1 MRAFAA
7 GLVAERLQGLSP
19 VPGRSASS
27 LGAAGEP
34 LERSYVSAH
43 V

>member
-1 MRAFAA
+1 MRAFAT